1 MQSNGPNECINLGS
15 PIVKHRK
22 KLLGGDLSGNG
33 DFWVMKN
40 FLTSQLNEVVSRF
53 REKTP
58 NHFCIVTFQVVR
70 FANYHFS

>member
-33 DFWVMKN
+33 DFLGDEKFLN
-40 FLTSQLNEVVSRF
+40 F
-53 REKTP
+53 
-58 NHFCIVTFQVVR
+58 
-70 FANYHFS
+70 AA